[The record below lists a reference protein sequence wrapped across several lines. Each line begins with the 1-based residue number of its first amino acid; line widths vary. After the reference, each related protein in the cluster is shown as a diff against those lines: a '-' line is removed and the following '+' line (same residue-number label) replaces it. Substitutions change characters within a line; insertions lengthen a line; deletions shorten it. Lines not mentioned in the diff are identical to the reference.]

1 MSSVSSFTWLDKGY
15 DTNTSQPYESPSWSI
30 QLCADLNTN
39 EVKSSTE
46 NMWMEWCTVYLHCY
60 LFPSA
65 KSVSPLP
72 LLSTEGA
79 QAIFPGVH
87 RSLPGGWDAVQHPSQ
102 SQAIGIQEGNSIIII
117 RYIRCISVCGVKLWN
132 KLKGALRP
140 LSKHE
145 RVRTAVQTCGYH
157 QVRGRRRLSRAQGF
171 TPCDTIIYFPIIGIS
186 KYAG

>member
-1 MSSVSSFTWLDKGY
+1 MKDRTLILVSHTSVRPGQFSSVLTWIPMKWNQAQRICG
-15 DTNTSQPYESPSWSI
+15 WS
-30 QLCADLNTN
+30 D
-39 EVKSSTE
+39 
-46 NMWMEWCTVYLHCY
+46 VYLHCY
-60 LFPSA
+60 LFPRA

-79 QAIFPGVH
+79 QAVFPGVH

-140 LSKHE
+140 LSRHE

-157 QVRGRRRLSRAQGF
+157 QVWGKKKVG
-171 TPCDTIIYFPIIGIS
+171 
-186 KYAG
+186 

>member
-1 MSSVSSFTWLDKGY
+1 MSSVSSFTLLNKGY

-117 RYIRCISVCGVKLWN
+117 RYIRCISVCGVKPWN

-145 RVRTAVQTCGYH
+145 RVRTAVQTCGYQ